1 MIEVYPAGNA
11 LSGFRDMQEESTIL
25 KVAENCADKLRNRL
39 ELEDCDEAIH
49 IYVSRKTG
57 IITFD
62 INNETYMDEGEG
74 WELCE
79 TIS

>member
-11 LSGFRDMQEESTIL
+11 LNGFRDMQEESTIL

>member
-1 MIEVYPAGNA
+1 MIEVYPVGETAK
-11 LSGFRDMQEESTIL
+11 EEITIL
-25 KVAENCADKLRNRL
+25 KAAERYADELRNRL
-39 ELEDCDEAIH
+39 KSEDCDEAIH

-62 INNETYMDEGEG
+62 INNEKYMDEGEG